1 MSKVK
6 IVVSSIFIMFGMMIS
21 GATAATVNV
30 VDVLPYV
37 VGGPP
42 IDWQNIN
49 GTYDV
54 FADDDYDA
62 FYDSDHFVG
71 VIPPASL
78 ADLTVIWSLRD
89 DNSLIELATYVI
101 TDDLGAIIDQEFWVA
116 LVCHQEYVLEI
127 TSRWIGDGELIPNP
141 LPPPVVAFLSAMAA
155 IGFLVRRRRVKS
167 N

>member
-1 MSKVK
+1 
-6 IVVSSIFIMFGMMIS
+6 MMVS
-21 GATAATVNV
+21 GATAATVNI

-62 FYDSDHFVG
+62 FYDSDHFTG
-71 VIPPASL
+71 IIPPASL
-78 ADLTVIWSLRD
+78 ADLTAIWSRRD
-89 DNSLIELATYVI
+89 GDDLTELGIYVI
-101 TDDLGAIIDQEFWVA
+101 TDDLGAIIDQEFWLA

-127 TSRWIGDGELIPNP
+127 TSRWIGDGKLIANP
-141 LPPPVVAFLSAMAA
+141 LPPSVIAFLSAMAG
-155 IGFLVRRRRVKS
+155 IGFLIRRRRFKS